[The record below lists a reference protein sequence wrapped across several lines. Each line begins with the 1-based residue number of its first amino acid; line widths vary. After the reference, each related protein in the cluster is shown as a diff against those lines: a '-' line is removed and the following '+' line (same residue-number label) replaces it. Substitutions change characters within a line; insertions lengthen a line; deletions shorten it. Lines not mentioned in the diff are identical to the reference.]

1 MEFSSE
7 TIRRFRLHS
16 HHLDQ
21 KLPFERL
28 TEAAGACGL
37 QNSPPGA
44 WETAMFHRL
53 EGCTLEGL
61 KDALY
66 AQKTLL
72 QAWSFRGVPAVFPT
86 AQRDVFLTALKALP
100 DEQPW
105 IYTRGIT
112 AALDFLGMDF
122 FELLPLVEHAASSLD
137 GRFVRTKEL
146 LDQTLADLILPE
158 LPPEK
163 RPLWNAPSM
172 YGRPERQTV
181 GGAAVSFLLRPCSFS
196 SLVVFGE
203 RQGSSPVFTS
213 AKTWLEG
220 TPFSQSPS
228 FEPAQQELA
237 RTQQM
242 LAKTQQE
249 LVRTQQMLAKTQQE
263 LVRKFLRCYGPSTR
277 SSFES
282 WLGCSPAQGRR
293 LWNGLASEMTEVTVN
308 GKKSWL
314 LTEDLPSLL
323 EIRQS
328 FADGSAPAP
337 ERLLLLGPHDPWL
350 DLRDREII
358 LPEKALHRLVWK
370 TVAKPGAAAKGGR
383 IVGVWNSRTRKD
395 GLEISLNLW
404 NDLPREQLQTLKEQ
418 AKEYASFRLLPLL
431 RYTVNSSFS

>member
-122 FELLPLVEHAASSLD
+122 FELLPLEI
-137 GRFVRTKEL
+137 GRAHV
-146 LDQTLADLILPE
+146 
-158 LPPEK
+158 
-163 RPLWNAPSM
+163 
-172 YGRPERQTV
+172 
-181 GGAAVSFLLRPCSFS
+181 
-196 SLVVFGE
+196 
-203 RQGSSPVFTS
+203 
-213 AKTWLEG
+213 
-220 TPFSQSPS
+220 
-228 FEPAQQELA
+228 
-237 RTQQM
+237 
-242 LAKTQQE
+242 
-249 LVRTQQMLAKTQQE
+249 
-263 LVRKFLRCYGPSTR
+263 
-277 SSFES
+277 
-282 WLGCSPAQGRR
+282 
-293 LWNGLASEMTEVTVN
+293 
-308 GKKSWL
+308 
-314 LTEDLPSLL
+314 
-323 EIRQS
+323 
-328 FADGSAPAP
+328 
-337 ERLLLLGPHDPWL
+337 
-350 DLRDREII
+350 
-358 LPEKALHRLVWK
+358 
-370 TVAKPGAAAKGGR
+370 
-383 IVGVWNSRTRKD
+383 
-395 GLEISLNLW
+395 
-404 NDLPREQLQTLKEQ
+404 
-418 AKEYASFRLLPLL
+418 
-431 RYTVNSSFS
+431 